1 MKIKRE
7 GEKVMF
13 LRNKRKGLR
22 LVIRED
28 TDPELPCQYNCYL
41 WNHSWCK
48 GRPCEKMGLWGS
60 YHFIK
65 DR

>member
-1 MKIKRE
+1 MKFKRE
-7 GEKVMF
+7 GEKVMI

-28 TDPELPCQYNCYL
+28 ADIELPCQYYCYL
-41 WNHSWCK
+41 WNHFWCK
-48 GRPCEKMGLWGS
+48 EKPCGKMGLWGS